1 MMLRTNGWLHAVF
14 SFYPKDFAEIIVK
27 EEKRHKTLRTMIKGE
42 ETAGA
47 KVLPHILENGSR
59 WTEEW
64 QLTQIEVGNYN
75 LKYVQRI
82 PKRSESIL
90 IARP

>member
-1 MMLRTNGWLHAVF
+1 MIYLNSILNVIKIHWGILNSKSLFWLMMLRTNGWLHAVF

-64 QLTQIEVGNYN
+64 
-75 LKYVQRI
+75 
-82 PKRSESIL
+82 
-90 IARP
+90 